1 MALKPAFGTSDNWT
15 KLYEVTKTANIINS
29 DPPSYDPIPAFFCPL
44 QFEVPTL
51 AIWAYTPNAKMTWK
65 SGGSVSANVVTG
77 ILAGG
82 DATSE
87 IGRKFL
93 ALNDV
98 TICRF
103 PSLAGTYSIR
113 FFPPYWFKS
122 YSIEVFEYT
131 GPGLADMEAKIDAV
145 YNALNL

>member
-1 MALKPAFGTSDNWT
+1 MSLMPAFGSSDNWS
-15 KLYEVTKTANIINS
+15 KLYEVTKVANIINS

-44 QFEVPTL
+44 QFESSTL
-51 AIWAYTPNAKMTWK
+51 GIFTYTQNAKLTWK
-65 SGGSVSANVVTG
+65 NGGFASANVVTG
-77 ILAGG
+77 IMIGG

-87 IGRKFL
+87 IARRYL

-103 PSLAGTYSIR
+103 PSVAGFYSVKL
-113 FFPPYWFKS
+113 FPPYWFKD
-122 YSIEVFEYT
+122 YKVEIFEYI

-145 YNALNL
+145 YNVLNP